1 VGAKYFGAAV
11 RRREDPRFL
20 RGEARYVDDVTLP
33 GLLHAAFLRSP
44 HAHAMIRAV
53 RTDAAAAMPGV
64 VAVFTFR
71 DLARWLKP
79 LPLFGAVPPG
89 LAAAV
94 RVDIRQAP
102 QYALCGDRARHV
114 GEIVA
119 MVVATS
125 RALAE
130 DAVERIEVDWEPLPP
145 VVDMRAAAEPG
156 APLLHPEWGTNVAL
170 GFTHAIGDPDGAFAR
185 ADVVVTETFQIQR
198 YVGMPLETRGVV
210 AAWDRRD
217 GTLTT
222 WNSTQVSHFVQQGL
236 ATALELPPHRI
247 RVIAPDLGGG
257 FGTKASGY
265 AEDALVPIAAMVLG
279 RPVKWIEDRREHM
292 MGAAHARHQVHR
304 ISLAATRDG
313 VILGVRDRIWLDL
326 GAYNVWGIVLPYN
339 TVAHLIGPHR
349 IRNMWVEVQA
359 VVTNKTPNA
368 PYRGAGR
375 PETVF
380 AMDRAVDC
388 LARELGLDPAEVRR
402 RNYLR
407 ADELPWDLG
416 MPYRDGNPLVYD
428 SGDFRGVLEAALQ
441 AAGYDEFRRE
451 QERLRAR
458 GVWRGIGISGYVE
471 GTAIGP
477 YEGATVKLDLAGR
490 VVVATG
496 AVSSGQGHETSFAQV
511 AADALGVPIDWV
523 TVVGG
528 DTAAVPF
535 GVGTF
540 ASRSAVTAGSSI
552 AEACRQ
558 VRDKVAR
565 AAAALLEA
573 APEDIEIE
581 EGRACVRGA
590 PDSAVPLARVV
601 QAALPTFAR
610 PGVAPPDFEASA
622 YHHVP
627 TVTYASAVH
636 VAQVEVDPGT
646 GHVRVLRYVVAHDC
660 GKVINPVIVEGQVHG
675 GVAQGV
681 GGALFEEMV
690 YDDSGQLLTGSLMD
704 YLVPTAAEVPAIETV
719 HLEYPSPRNPLGA
732 KGLGEGGAI
741 SPPAAIANAVEDA
754 LAPLGIRIRET
765 PVSPARLL
773 ALIRGA
779 RPAGAEMLE
788 RVGQGPADASST
800 PRTDR
805 APASPRSGL
814 RPV

>member
-20 RGEARYVDDVTLP
+20 RGEARYVDDIKLP

-44 HAHAMIRAV
+44 HAHALIRGLRVEGA
-53 RTDAAAAMPGV
+53 TAMPGV
-64 VAVFTFR
+64 AGVFTFR
-71 DLARWLKP
+71 DLERWMKP
-79 LPLFGAVPPG
+79 LPLFGAVPAG
-89 LAAAV
+89 LAAAI
-94 RVDIRQAP
+94 RVDFRQAP
-102 QYALCGDRARHV
+102 QYALCRDRARHV

-119 MVVATS
+119 MVVAAS
-125 RALAE
+125 RAEAE
-130 DAVERIEVDWEPLPP
+130 DAVDRLEVDWEPLPP
-145 VVDMRAAAEPG
+145 VVEARDAARPG
-156 APLLHPEWGTNVAL
+156 STLLHPEWSTNVAVA
-170 GFTHAIGDPDGAFAR
+170 FTHAIGDPDTAFAR
-185 ADVVVTETFQIQR
+185 AEVTVSETLRIQR
-198 YVGMPLETRGVV
+198 YVGMPIEPRGVV
-210 AAWDRRD
+210 ALWDRRD
-217 GTLTT
+217 RSLTT
-222 WNSTQVSHFVQQGL
+222 WNSTQVAHFVQHGL
-236 ATALELPPHRI
+236 TTALDLPPHKV

-265 AEDALVPIAAMVLG
+265 AEDVLVPLAAIVLG
-279 RPVKWIEDRREHM
+279 RPVKWTEDRREHM
-292 MGAAHARHQVHR
+292 MGAAHARHQVHD

-313 VILGVRDRIWLDL
+313 VILAVRDRIWLDL

-339 TVAHLIGPHR
+339 TVAHLLGPHR
-349 IRNMWVEVQA
+349 VRNLQVHVEG
-359 VVTNKTPNA
+359 VVTCKTPNA

-380 AMDRAVDC
+380 AMDRAVDR
-388 LARELGLDPAEVRR
+388 LAATLDLDPAEVRR

-407 ADELPWDLG
+407 GDELPWDLG

-428 SGDFRGVLEAALQ
+428 TGDFRAVLDAALHAADYEAFRRQQ
-441 AAGYDEFRRE
+441 AA
-451 QERLRAR
+451 LRAR
-458 GVWRGIGISGYVE
+458 DVWRGIGISGYVE

-477 YEGATVKLDLAGR
+477 YEGVTVKVDLAGR

-511 AADALGVPIDWV
+511 AADALGVPLEWV
-523 TVVGG
+523 TVIGG

-552 AEACRQ
+552 VDACRQ
-558 VRDKVAR
+558 VRAKLVQ

-573 APEDIEIE
+573 APADVEIE
-581 EGRACVRGA
+581 DGQVAVRGA
-590 PDSAVPLARVV
+590 PASAVPLARVV
-601 QAALPTFAR
+601 QASLPTFAR
-610 PGVAPPDFEASA
+610 PGVAAPDFEASA

-636 VAQVEVDPGT
+636 VAQVEVDVGT
-646 GHVRVLRYVVAHDC
+646 GHVTLQRYVVAHDC
-660 GKVINPVIVEGQVHG
+660 GKVINPLIVEGQVHG

-690 YDDSGQLLTGSLMD
+690 YDEQGQLLTGSLMD
-704 YLVPTAAEVPAIETV
+704 YLVPSATDLPPIETV

-741 SPPAAIANAVEDA
+741 SPPAAVANAIEDA
-754 LAPLGIRIRET
+754 LRPLGVRITET

-773 ALIRGA
+773 ALIEAA
-779 RPAGAEMLE
+779 RA
-788 RVGQGPADASST
+788 
-800 PRTDR
+800 
-805 APASPRSGL
+805 
-814 RPV
+814 